1 MAIRQPYVT
10 SSGEVV
16 PSVTTIIG
24 RFKDSGPL
32 LWWANQA
39 GLQGKSLEE
48 ARQPAMTTGTMAHE
62 LVEARITGQPVP
74 ELLGDPDVIEKAR
87 SAFAVYERWQSMTH
101 LEIKRS
107 EIALTSDK
115 HRFGGRLDAI
125 GEVGGQLALVDWKV
139 ANSVY
144 SDYILQLAGYGILWD
159 EHHPEEPLTGGYHL
173 LRFSK
178 EQGDF
183 SHHFY
188 PRLEAEKEAFL
199 LMTNLYRRVK
209 EIDKRV
215 K

>member
-1 MAIRQPYVT
+1 MAVREPYVT
-10 SSGEVV
+10 ATGEVV

-32 LWWANQA
+32 VWWANKQGMQ
-39 GLQGKSLEE
+39 GLTLEQ

-62 LVEARITGQPVP
+62 LVEAKIAGLPAP
-74 ELLGDPDVIEKAR
+74 ELVGDPDTIEKAR
-87 SAFAVYERWQSMTH
+87 AAFAVYEKWRSLSH

-107 EIALTSDK
+107 EVALVSDQ

-125 GEVGGQLALVDWKV
+125 GTHNNELCLLDWKV

-144 SDYILQLAGYGILWD
+144 ADYILQLAAYGILWQ
-159 EHHPEEPLTGGYHL
+159 ENHPDEPLTGGYHL

-183 SHHFY
+183 SHHYF
-188 PRLEAEKEAFL
+188 PALEAEKEAFL
-199 LMTNLYRRVK
+199 AMVDLYRRVK
-209 EIDKRV
+209 EIDRRV